1 MLLLLGL
8 ASADLLIPAE
18 LGQVHIT
25 HSVRIDGIPPEFVV
39 VAFDGSP
46 GGEVGTYRAFTA
58 DHPELVIATGGN
70 SRGATLGA
78 PALYGMTAEAYAEW
92 DAVRSAEVA
101 RQEEA
106 CLNGEGCA
114 HISRFVPS
122 FATPTAVIPCGLSLE
137 PTGSAPEGSPLQ
149 RTDVFTATVTAEA
162 CTVTPA
168 AAPSDAP
175 GDVPAGAAP
184 GTTSGASVESTDCST
199 APGPVSVLLG
209 LGLLLLAR
217 RP

>member
-18 LGQVHIT
+18 MGQVHIT
-25 HSVRIDGIPPEFVV
+25 HSVRIEGLTPGFVV
-39 VAFDGSP
+39 VAFDGTP
-46 GGEVGTYRAFTA
+46 GSEVGTHRAFTV
-58 DHPELVIATGGN
+58 DHPELVIANGGN
-70 SRGATLGA
+70 SRGASLGA
-78 PALYGMTAEAYAEW
+78 PALYAMTVEAHTEW
-92 DAVRSAEVA
+92 DTARAAEVG
-101 RQEEA
+101 RQEQA

-122 FATPTAVIPCGLSLE
+122 YATPTAVIPCGLSLE
-137 PTGSAPEGSPLQ
+137 PTGSAPEGSPVE

-162 CTVTPA
+162 CTVTPL
-168 AAPSDAP
+168 APPESP
-175 GDVPAGAAP
+175 SGAAP
-184 GTTSGASVESTDCST
+184 GTTAGATVESADCST
-199 APGPVSVLLG
+199 ASGPVSVLLG